1 MLDIKRNVKFS
12 NPIKFYSFGSPRLG
26 NQVFTDYF
34 MTLFTDETY
43 QRITHYTD
51 IVVQVPTRGMGFN
64 HAGTEVWYYNDEH
77 DGQLQTCKYTIG
89 KPENAWCADSYIFTT
104 GIDAHLNY
112 LGKPVSGMCLV
123 RGVRPNQTD
132 SVPSA

>member
-77 DGQLQTCKYTIG
+77 DG
-89 KPENAWCADSYIFTT
+89 
-104 GIDAHLNY
+104 
-112 LGKPVSGMCLV
+112 
-123 RGVRPNQTD
+123 
-132 SVPSA
+132 